1 MVTQYCSQFSAE
13 SQENAVGCEISDVV
27 QEDMKVANDCTQKAV
42 VTNKAVQ
49 DLQQT
54 MDQLAVAKTVGLDL
68 MSLFIAI
75 AIICGV
81 IVICA
86 TKAVGSMARHVTA
99 IAGIVMLVA
108 GSITWIISLWSNGAF
123 GENMKKRGYGC
134 LDYHSGPRKTG
145 ENTLA
150 TMNMRFSDGWGVTS
164 SCGENTDKSSC
175 NGDYRCKWEERGN
188 DGFCN
193 AKTEGSPPFQ
203 TKKT

>member
-1 MVTQYCSQFSAE
+1 MPQKTLGSKWQTPPHAFAIRSNKNVESAPSRKNVVTQYCNQVSAE
-13 SQENAVGCEISDVV
+13 SQGGNAVGCEISDVV
-27 QEDMKVANDCTQKAV
+27 QENTMKVANDCTQKAV

-108 GSITWIISLWSNGAF
+108 VHH
-123 GENMKKRGYGC
+123 M
-134 LDYHSGPRKTG
+134 DH
-145 ENTLA
+145 
-150 TMNMRFSDGWGVTS
+150 FSV
-164 SCGENTDKSSC
+164 EQ
-175 NGDYRCKWEERGN
+175 RRIR
-188 DGFCN
+188 
-193 AKTEGSPPFQ
+193 
-203 TKKT
+203 